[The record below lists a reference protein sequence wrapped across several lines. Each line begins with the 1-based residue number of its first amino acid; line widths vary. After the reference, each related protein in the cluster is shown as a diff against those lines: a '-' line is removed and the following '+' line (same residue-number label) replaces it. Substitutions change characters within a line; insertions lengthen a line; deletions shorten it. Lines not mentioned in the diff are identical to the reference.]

1 MSLTPEDITVRSVSR
16 TSAIV
21 LGVSLVLGLSSLGF
35 LLGSFAVT
43 VKEYERTVT
52 VKGLAE
58 QEHVADIVIW
68 PIQYTAADNDLGAL
82 YATIDSNNA
91 SIRAFL
97 ESNSLPASAV
107 TLAPPA
113 ITDRLAQSY
122 GDGSRAEFRY
132 TATQA
137 LTVYSSDIELVRG
150 LMSSLSDL
158 GREGI
163 VFSGAEYH
171 LQPEY
176 LFTRLN
182 DIKPAMIEEATR
194 EARAAAIKFAD
205 DSNSE
210 LGKIRNASQGQFS
223 ISNRDRNN
231 PHIKNVRVVV
241 SVEYY
246 LSD

>member
-1 MSLTPEDITVRSVSR
+1 MRSVSR

-21 LGVSLVLGLSSLGF
+21 LGLSLVLGLSSLGY

-82 YATIDSNNA
+82 YATIDSNNT
-91 SIRAFL
+91 SIREFL
-97 ESNSLPASAV
+97 ESNGLPASAV
-107 TLAPPA
+107 TMAPPA

-137 LTVYSSDIELVRG
+137 LTVYSPDIELVRS

-194 EARAAAIKFAD
+194 EARAAAVKFAD

-223 ISNRDRNN
+223 ISDRDRNN

>member
-1 MSLTPEDITVRSVSR
+1 VRSVSR
-16 TSAIV
+16 ASAIV
-21 LGVSLVLGLSSLGF
+21 LGLSLVLGLSSLGY

-52 VKGLAE
+52 VKGLSE

-82 YATIDSNNA
+82 YASIDSNNA
-91 SIRAFL
+91 SILAFL
-97 ESNSLPASAV
+97 ESNGLPASAV

-194 EARAAAIKFAD
+194 EARAAAVKFAD

>member
-1 MSLTPEDITVRSVSR
+1 MNTISR

-21 LGVSLVLGLSSLGF
+21 LGLSLILGLSSLGY

-58 QEHVADIVIW
+58 QEHTADIVIW
-68 PIQYTAADNDLGAL
+68 PIQYTAADNDLSAL
-82 YATIDSNNA
+82 YATLDENNA
-91 SIRAFL
+91 SIRTFL
-97 ESNSLPASAV
+97 QSSGLPEDAVSLS
-107 TLAPPA
+107 PPA

-137 LTVYSSDIELVRG
+137 LTVYSSEIALVRG

-210 LGKIRNASQGQFS
+210 LGKIKNAAQGQFS
-223 ISNRDRNN
+223 ISDRDRNN

>member
-1 MSLTPEDITVRSVSR
+1 MRSVSR
-16 TSAIV
+16 ASAIV

>member
-1 MSLTPEDITVRSVSR
+1 MNAISR
-16 TSAIV
+16 NSAIA
-21 LGVSLVLGLSSLGF
+21 LGLSLGLSLVLGLSSLGY
-35 LLGSFAVT
+35 LLGSYAVT
-43 VKEYERTVT
+43 VKEFERTVT
-52 VKGLAE
+52 VKGLSE
-58 QEHVADIVIW
+58 QEHEADIVIW

-82 YATIDSNNA
+82 YATLDSNNS
-91 SIRAFL
+91 SIETFL
-97 ESNSLPASAV
+97 QSNGLPAEAV
-107 TLAPPA
+107 TMAPPA

-137 LTVYSSDIELVRG
+137 LTVYSPDIALVRG

-182 DIKPAMIEEATR
+182 EIKPAMIEEATQ

-205 DSNSE
+205 DSDSS
-210 LGKIRNASQGQFS
+210 LGKIKNASQGQFS
-223 ISNRDRNN
+223 ISDRDRNN

>member
-1 MSLTPEDITVRSVSR
+1 VRSVSR

>member
-1 MSLTPEDITVRSVSR
+1 MRSVSR

-21 LGVSLVLGLSSLGF
+21 LGLSLVLGLSSLGY

-82 YATIDSNNA
+82 YATIDSNNS
-91 SIRAFL
+91 SIREFL
-97 ESNSLPASAV
+97 ESNGLPASAV
-107 TLAPPA
+107 TMAPPA

-194 EARAAAIKFAD
+194 EARAAAVKFAD

-223 ISNRDRNN
+223 ISDRDRNN

>member
-1 MSLTPEDITVRSVSR
+1 MTIISR

-21 LGVSLVLGLSSLGF
+21 LGFSLVLGLSSLGY
-35 LLGSFAVT
+35 LLGSYAVT

-52 VKGLAE
+52 VKGLSE
-58 QEHVADIVIW
+58 QEHQADIVIW
-68 PIQYTAADNDLGAL
+68 PIQYTAADNDLSAL
-82 YATIDSNNA
+82 YATLDNNNA
-91 SIRAFL
+91 SIRTFL
-97 ESNSLPASAV
+97 QTNGLPDDAV
-107 TLAPPA
+107 SLAPPA

-137 LTVYSSDIELVRG
+137 LTVYSADITLVRG

-182 DIKPAMIEEATR
+182 EIKPAMIEEATR
-194 EARAAAIKFAD
+194 EARAAAVKFAD

-210 LGKIRNASQGQFS
+210 LGKIKNASQGQFS
-223 ISNRDRNN
+223 ISDRDRNN

>member
-1 MSLTPEDITVRSVSR
+1 MRSVSR
-16 TSAIV
+16 FSAMV
-21 LGVSLVLGLSSLGF
+21 LGLSLVLGLSSLGY

-82 YATIDSNNA
+82 YATIDSNNV
-91 SIRAFL
+91 SIREFL
-97 ESNSLPASAV
+97 ENNGLPAAAV

-194 EARAAAIKFAD
+194 EARAAAVKFAD

-223 ISNRDRNN
+223 INDRDRNN

>member
-1 MSLTPEDITVRSVSR
+1 MRSVSPF
-16 TSAIV
+16 SA
-21 LGVSLVLGLSSLGF
+21 LVLGLSLVMGLSSLGY

-52 VKGLAE
+52 VRGLSE
-58 QEHVADIVIW
+58 QEHQADIVIW
-68 PIQYTAADNDLGAL
+68 PIQYTAAGNDLAAL
-82 YATIDSNNA
+82 YTTIDSNNI
-91 SIRAFL
+91 SIREFL
-97 ESNSLPASAV
+97 ENNGLPATAV
-107 TLAPPA
+107 TMAPPA

-122 GDGSRAEFRY
+122 GDASRAEFRY

-137 LTVYSSDIELVRG
+137 LTVYSSDIALVRG

-171 LQPEY
+171 LQPDY
-176 LFTRLN
+176 IFTRLN

-205 DSNSE
+205 DSDSS
-210 LGKIRNASQGQFS
+210 LGKIKNASQGQFS
-223 ISNRDRNN
+223 ISDRDRNN

>member
-1 MSLTPEDITVRSVSR
+1 MRSVSR

-21 LGVSLVLGLSSLGF
+21 LGLSLVLGLSSLGY

-58 QEHVADIVIW
+58 QEHEADIVIW

-82 YATIDSNNA
+82 YATIDSNNI
-91 SIRAFL
+91 SIRDFL
-97 ESNSLPASAV
+97 ENNGLPATAI

-132 TATQA
+132 TASQA
-137 LTVYSSDIELVRG
+137 LTVYSSDIALVRG
-150 LMSSLSDL
+150 LMSSMSDL

-163 VFSGAEYH
+163 VFSGAEYN

-182 DIKPAMIEEATR
+182 EIKPAMIEEATR

-223 ISNRDRNN
+223 ISDRDRNN

>member
-1 MSLTPEDITVRSVSR
+1 MRSVSR

-21 LGVSLVLGLSSLGF
+21 LGLSLVLGLSSLGY

-82 YATIDSNNA
+82 YATIDSNNT
-91 SIRAFL
+91 SIREFL
-97 ESNSLPASAV
+97 ESSGLPASAV
-107 TLAPPA
+107 TMAPPA

-137 LTVYSSDIELVRG
+137 LTVYSPDIELVRS

-194 EARAAAIKFAD
+194 EARAAAVKFAD

>member
-1 MSLTPEDITVRSVSR
+1 MRIVSR

-21 LGVSLVLGLSSLGF
+21 LGLSLVLGLSSLGY

-82 YATIDSNNA
+82 YATIDSNNT
-91 SIRAFL
+91 SIREFL
-97 ESNSLPASAV
+97 ESNGLPASAV
-107 TLAPPA
+107 TMAPPA

-137 LTVYSSDIELVRG
+137 LTVYSPDIELVRS

-194 EARAAAIKFAD
+194 EARAAAVKFAD

-223 ISNRDRNN
+223 ISDRDRNN

>member
-1 MSLTPEDITVRSVSR
+1 VTIISR

-21 LGVSLVLGLSSLGF
+21 LGFSLVLGLSSLGY
-35 LLGSFAVT
+35 LLGSYAVT

-52 VKGLAE
+52 VKGLSE
-58 QEHVADIVIW
+58 QEHQADIVIW
-68 PIQYTAADNDLGAL
+68 PIQYTAADNDLSAL
-82 YATIDSNNA
+82 YATLDNNNA
-91 SIRAFL
+91 SIRTFL
-97 ESNSLPASAV
+97 QTNGLPDDAV
-107 TLAPPA
+107 SLAPPA

-137 LTVYSSDIELVRG
+137 LTVYSADITLVRG

-182 DIKPAMIEEATR
+182 EIKPAMIEEATR
-194 EARAAAIKFAD
+194 EARAAAVKFAD

-223 ISNRDRNN
+223 ISDRDRNN

>member
-1 MSLTPEDITVRSVSR
+1 MRSVSR

-21 LGVSLVLGLSSLGF
+21 LGLSLVLGLSSLGY

-68 PIQYTAADNDLGAL
+68 PIQYTAADNDLSAL

-91 SIRAFL
+91 SIREFL
-97 ESNSLPASAV
+97 ENNGLPATAV

-194 EARAAAIKFAD
+194 EARAAAVKFAD